1 LKALAFQEERERRNC
16 CNFFKISGTIN
27 PQVPLGAEKQLFPMH
42 GALPAKTFQ
51 GCKNQVLLD
60 ECLHM

>member
-27 PQVPLGAEKQLFPMH
+27 PQVPLGAEKTIVPN
-42 GALPAKTFQ
+42 AWCYPS
-51 GCKNQVLLD
+51 KNIPGLQKPSVVG
-60 ECLHM
+60 